1 MEKEEKNMIKIL
13 SYMTKINKN
22 QNEMNLLFQTSMKNL
37 KITFEEDKSNIKYE
51 EYIFNGIPIPKN
63 IEFKDI
69 DINSF
74 KIFWKIEEKFD
85 KLIDKNN
92 IKFKVE
98 MRKENEKFEKV
109 YENKDNNCTIG
120 NLSSNTNYE
129 IRICPIYNNV
139 NVEWSEIMKVKTSTF
154 NLDSVILENSKRK
167 EEFLKKILEWSG
179 YNKME
184 LIYRGTRDGSTSNDF
199 HNKCDNQGP
208 TICLYQNEK
217 NNIFG
222 GFSPISWENNGSWK
236 KCEESFIF
244 TLTNIYGI
252 EPTKFP
258 HLNNKN
264 SVNHNSSQ
272 GPSFYDFIIY
282 DDFRNKDS
290 KAYFPSGHQ
299 DIFNKKYSI
308 ITGDEN
314 SNNQS
319 FKIKEIEVF
328 KVYK

>member
-1 MEKEEKNMIKIL
+1 
-13 SYMTKINKN
+13 
-22 QNEMNLLFQTSMKNL
+22 
-37 KITFEEDKSNIKYE
+37 
-51 EYIFNGIPIPKN
+51 
-63 IEFKDI
+63 
-69 DINSF
+69 
-74 KIFWKIEEKFD
+74 
-85 KLIDKNN
+85 
-92 IKFKVE
+92 
-98 MRKENEKFEKV
+98 
-109 YENKDNNCTIG
+109 
-120 NLSSNTNYE
+120 
-129 IRICPIYNNV
+129 
-139 NVEWSEIMKVKTSTF
+139 
-154 NLDSVILENSKRK
+154 
-167 EEFLKKILEWSG
+167 
-179 YNKME
+179 ME
-184 LIYRGTRDGSTSNDF
+184 LIYRGTRDGSTSNVF

-222 GFSPISWENNGSWK
+222 GFSPISWENNGGWK

-258 HLNNKN
+258 HLNNTS
-264 SVNHNSSQ
+264 SVYHYSIF
-272 GPSFYDFIIY
+272 GPTFNDFIIY